1 MKKQLLSCCLAALG
15 LTTAIQAQNFN
26 EWKDPEVNSV
36 NRSAMHTNYFAYA
49 SADEA
54 KAGSKEDS
62 KNFMTLNGLWKF
74 NWVRNADARPT
85 DFYQTSFNDKGWNNI
100 KVPAVWELNGY
111 GDPIYVNVGY
121 AWRNQFQHNPPLVPT
136 ENNHVGSYRKE
147 IILPAD
153 WKGKDIFAHFGSVT
167 SNMYLWVNGR
177 YVGYSEDSKLEAEF
191 NLTNYLKPGKNLIA
205 FQVFRWCDGSY
216 LEDQDFF
223 RYSGVGRDCYLYAR
237 DKKHIQDIRVTPD
250 LDNQYKD
257 GTLNIAID
265 LKGSGTVALD
275 LTDAQGKSVATAD
288 LKGSGKLNTTF
299 NIANPS
305 KWTAETPNLYTLTAT
320 LKNGNNITE
329 VIPIK
334 VGFRKIELKGG
345 QILVNGQPVLF
356 KGADRHEMDPDG
368 GYVVSLERMIQDI
381 KVMKQLNI
389 NAVRTCH
396 YPDDNRW
403 YDLCDEYGLYVVAEA
418 NVESHGMGYGDK
430 TLAKNPIYAKAHMER
445 NQRNVQR
452 SYNHPSIIFWSL
464 GNEAGMGPNFEHCYT
479 WIKNEDKTRAVQY
492 EQARTSEFTDIF
504 CPMYYDYNQCI
515 KYCEGN
521 IDKPLIQCEYAHAM
535 GNSMGGFKEYWDI
548 IRKYPKYQ
556 GGFIW
561 DFVDQSLP
569 LEK

>member
-62 KNFMTLNGLWKF
+62 QNFMTLNGLWKF

-85 DFYQTSFNDKGWNNI
+85 NFYQTSFNDKGWDNI

-121 AWRNQFQHNPPLVPT
+121 AWRNQFQNNPPLVPT

-147 IILPAD
+147 IVLPAD

-191 NLTNYLKPGKNLIA
+191 DLTNYLKPGKNLIA

-237 DKKHIQDIRVTPD
+237 DKKRIQDIRVTPD
-250 LDNQYKD
+250 LDSQYKD

-265 LKGSGTVALD
+265 MKGSGTVALD

-288 LKGSGKLNTTF
+288 LKGSGKLNTTI
-299 NIANPS
+299 NVANPA

-320 LKNGNNITE
+320 LKNGSTITE
-329 VIPIK
+329 VIPVK
-334 VGFRKIELKGG
+334 VGFRKIELTGG

-403 YDLCDEYGLYVVAEA
+403 YDLCDQYGLYVVAEA

-430 TLAKNPIYAKAHMER
+430 SLAKNPIYAKAHMER

-452 SYNHPSIIFWSL
+452 GYNHPSIIFWSL

-492 EQARTSEFTDIF
+492 EQAGTSEFTDIF
-504 CPMYYDYNQCI
+504 CPMYYDYNNCI
-515 KYCEGN
+515 KPEISRWIYLGLCR
-521 IDKPLIQCEYAHAM
+521 P
-535 GNSMGGFKEYWDI
+535 
-548 IRKYPKYQ
+548 
-556 GGFIW
+556 
-561 DFVDQSLP
+561 VLP
-569 LEK
+569 LEKQRRCSHLRLWRRL